1 MDSKCIHP
9 LLEDNSPFIP
19 KLQRIVER
27 FKKALL
33 NVEIKHTF
41 YVISKLTHERDHV
54 RVILESNVGDEILHE
69 FLSTQQRSYDN
80 RMHTQQRTI
89 GAKLNRLIA
98 QTSAYYDAT
107 PSLNEK
113 AVTNA
118 TNLSVPI
125 EMQTL
130 LSLGPKFALPTN
142 ERCPNAF
149 YHFIADIESI
159 LNQSPD
165 KSVQD
170 RNRCQVVTH
179 IQNHLAR
186 NKSDSYQAPVQKFC
200 EQAVKITRRFLAEH
214 DNVIALESDKGKRM
228 VIMYREQYDT
238 KMLALLNDDTY
249 KVVPRDP
256 TSKFQTHN
264 NNIIKRLLDLH
275 LIDAPTYRKLKTTT
289 SICPRIYGQPKAHK
303 PDLPLRPVV
312 PNMTSPTYHLS
323 KYIASI
329 LKQSSRGQFNI
340 TDSFDFVNHINRVT
354 LPQGY
359 VLVSFDVV
367 SLFTN
372 IPKDLVIRDIITNW
386 DDIQQATNICL
397 DLLLEMVE
405 FCLDTSYFCFRNK
418 FYIQTFGTAMGSPL
432 SPILADIV
440 MDSLLHTV
448 NRLVPYPMPVLKKYV
463 DDLIL
468 ALPEDK
474 IHEVLDIFNGYNP
487 HLQFT
492 VEKESNNKLPF
503 LDTLITRH
511 EDQTLSTSWYSK
523 PIASGR
529 LMNFH
534 SFHPTTM
541 KINIASNY
549 IDRDNNQTYDQSPI
563 TTQLSSPVSQPS
575 SCHQHSST
583 TSPQHQ
589 MDPNSINSATANM
602 TSAPNS
608 ISIQNPHLPT
618 QTAYKSIPFIPQL
631 TTNIAHCL
639 KIDYPQVKDPVPITH
654 H

>member
-1 MDSKCIHP
+1 M
-9 LLEDNSPFIP
+9 
-19 KLQRIVER
+19 
-27 FKKALL
+27 
-33 NVEIKHTF
+33 
-41 YVISKLTHERDHV
+41 LT
-54 RVILESNVGDEILHE
+54 
-69 FLSTQQRSYDN
+69 
-80 RMHTQQRTI
+80 
-89 GAKLNRLIA
+89 
-98 QTSAYYDAT
+98 
-107 PSLNEK
+107 
-113 AVTNA
+113 
-118 TNLSVPI
+118 
-125 EMQTL
+125 
-130 LSLGPKFALPTN
+130 
-142 ERCPNAF
+142 
-149 YHFIADIESI
+149 
-159 LNQSPD
+159 
-165 KSVQD
+165 
-170 RNRCQVVTH
+170 
-179 IQNHLAR
+179 
-186 NKSDSYQAPVQKFC
+186 
-200 EQAVKITRRFLAEH
+200 
-214 DNVIALESDKGKRM
+214 
-228 VIMYREQYDT
+228 
-238 KMLALLNDDTY
+238 LLNDDTY

-340 TDSFDFVNHINRVT
+340 TDSFDFVNYINRVT

-448 NRLVPYPMPVLKKYV
+448 NQLVPYPMPVLKKYV

-549 IDRDNNQTYDQSPI
+549 IDRVIRLTTNTNWNILKQIIFQNLRQNNYPAALINRILCHINTQDNNQTYDQSPI
-563 TTQLSSPVSQPS
+563 TTQLSSSVSQPS

-639 KIDYPQVKDPVPITH
+639 KIDYPQTELVSSQAYKCSVPEKKHNWNQQRRKTWFFPVYMNPFRNVIKLSEGS
-654 H
+654 